1 MFGSEQIL
9 FDLKHFLSKTAKNS
23 VNGFDRSVSEDKSA
37 ESVSD
42 VSISWNGS
50 PARPARLPDWKPG
63 LHQSLAGDAQI

>member
-23 VNGFDRSVSEDKSA
+23 VNGFDRSVSEDKSG

-50 PARPARLPDWKPG
+50 PARLPDLPDCQIG

>member
-23 VNGFDRSVSEDKSA
+23 VNGFDRSVSEDKSG

-50 PARPARLPDWKPG
+50 AG
-63 LHQSLAGDAQI
+63 LSACDAPSLSDA